1 MPKEEKTQIEMEKKQ
16 KNKVAHARKK
26 VPTLNMFNPTSKNNG
41 FKPSIFFNV
50 FLANYLLKLLIVYVV
65 YHD

>member
-1 MPKEEKTQIEMEKKQ
+1 MPKEEKTQIEMEKTK
-16 KNKVAHARKK
+16 KIRLHMPGKK
-26 VPTLNMFNPTSKNNG
+26 VPTLNMFNPTSKIMVLNLL
-41 FKPSIFFNV
+41 FFNV